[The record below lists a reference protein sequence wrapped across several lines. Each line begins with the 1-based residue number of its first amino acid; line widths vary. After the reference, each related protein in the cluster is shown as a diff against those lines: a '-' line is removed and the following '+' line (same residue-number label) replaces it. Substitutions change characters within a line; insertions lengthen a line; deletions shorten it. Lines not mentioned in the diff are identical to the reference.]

1 MKLCN
6 KRYTKTKKAF
16 FSAGNILKLCI
27 CCNRFKMLFSRMKA
41 EEFQFP
47 PTPQDEM
54 SAGMS
59 YFHETSWKEV
69 LKFLRHDYTALKN
82 I

>member
-1 MKLCN
+1 
-6 KRYTKTKKAF
+6 
-16 FSAGNILKLCI
+16 
-27 CCNRFKMLFSRMKA
+27 MLFSRMKA

-47 PTPQDEM
+47 PTPQNEM

-69 LKFLRHDYTALKN
+69 LKFLRRDYTALKN